1 MYHSTLVMLLVT
13 AGLLISSCN
22 TRTEVTEQNV
32 SRIIQTLSSDEMKGR
47 HAFENE
53 IEDAA
58 DFIANEFKQIGLS
71 PLPGNTDFRQNFSLY
86 SIKPA
91 ETTVSINNEELDSK
105 YYFGM
110 AKTEQINWET
120 GDTDLKYISKED
132 TYREKFQ
139 EFTEDSK
146 SSVIV
151 VSKAHSK
158 WFHRYRSYY
167 TRSNFAFELDMQPN
181 DVFVLYDKRIQNM
194 SIHLKNDIE
203 TIDLFN
209 VAGMIEGEKTDE
221 IVLFS
226 AHYDHIGVMSPVRG
240 DSIANGANDNASGVA
255 GVIELARYFENR
267 SKPQRTLYFVGFTAE
282 EVGGYGSRY
291 FCKQLNPNEIVAM
304 INLEMIGKPAIEGPN
319 TAWITG
325 FEYSSLGEILQNNI
339 QDSDFEFYPDPY
351 PNQNLF
357 YRSDNVTLARLG
369 VPAHSISTTPIDI
382 DQDYHRVTD
391 EFNTLHIPHTTNTI
405 QAVATA
411 VEAIVSGEKTPT
423 RIPIESVN

>member
-1 MYHSTLVMLLVT
+1 MYQSTLVMLLVT

-22 TRTEVTEQNV
+22 KRTQVTEQNV

-47 HAFENE
+47 HAFGNE

-91 ETTVSINNEELDSK
+91 ETTVSINNEKLDSK

-110 AKTEQINWET
+110 AKTKKINWET
-120 GDTDLKYISKED
+120 GDAGLKYISKED
-132 TYREKFQ
+132 TYREKFK

-151 VSKAHSK
+151 VSKTHSK
-158 WFHRYRSYY
+158 WFHRYRSFY
-167 TRSNFAFELDMQPN
+167 TRSNFAFELDVQPN
-181 DVFVLYDKRIQNM
+181 DVFILYDKRIQNM

-255 GVIELARYFENR
+255 GVIELARYFANR
-267 SKPQRTLYFVGFTAE
+267 SKPKRTLYFVGFTAE
-282 EVGGYGSRY
+282 EVGGYGSRN

-304 INLEMIGKPAIEGPN
+304 INLEMIGKPAIEGLN

-325 FEYSSLGEILQNNI
+325 FEHSSLGEILQNNI

-411 VEAIVSGEKTPT
+411 VEAIVSGERTPT
-423 RIPIESVN
+423 RIPIDSVN